1 MPVTL
6 RAACCVTTRCV
17 EAAKPSDDAWE
28 AARAVLRGSV
38 LPVPV
43 DIERQDSLCVCT
55 LPALAPVRAIG
66 LEEAGH
72 PLCVCQAHETLLG
85 GIGGLLVWASNA
97 GHVVA
102 SNHSPR
108 LPRQPTLHLDRS
120 ITVSLAKDNSRS

>member
-85 GIGGLLVWASNA
+85 GIGGLLVWPRMLVTLSLPITALGS
-97 GHVVA
+97 HV
-102 SNHSPR
+102 S
-108 LPRQPTLHLDRS
+108 QPCTS
-120 ITVSLAKDNSRS
+120 IDQ